1 MITSMIP
8 TEVQEVMVYNYVKY
22 VGRETMERVRII
34 IDKYPEW
41 FPWEHKY
48 KSIPQEVHDAYFA
61 EKYPKPDFKSSTKG
75 IYEQMK
81 EKPVNTNLTIDS
93 LRDMLNKLF
102 DYDRERALIR
112 EYEKQKDKE
121 LWDKHYSKYNL
132 EYKE

>member
-1 MITSMIP
+1 MITSLIP
-8 TEVQEVMVYNYVKY
+8 AEVQEVMVYNHLKY
-22 VGRETMERVRII
+22 VGRETMERVRTI

-48 KSIPQEVHDAYFA
+48 KSIPQEVHDAYYE
-61 EKYPKPDFKSSTKG
+61 EKYPKRDLELPSKG

-81 EKPVNTNLTIDS
+81 QTPVSFTIDS
-93 LRDMLNKLF
+93 LCELF
-102 DYDRERALIR
+102 DKLYDDNDEKALLR
-112 EYEKQKDKE
+112 QYKRQKDKE